1 MSKNRFTQN
10 NFAQLAAKLDWSI
23 LNDTEASQLQ
33 VRMEQNGARLWALL
47 AEIYPTHSV
56 EKILANLLNKL
67 LFNSSQRG
75 DGLKQK
81 DKIHSSVEPWYL
93 DHKQI
98 GMACYVDRFAEDL
111 SGLKQKIPYLKNL
124 GITFLHLLPLYESP
138 EGDSD
143 GGYAVSDY
151 RKVNTDLGNME
162 QLRDLIFECNQNG
175 IHIVLDFIFNHTSDQ
190 HIWAQK
196 AIAGELKYQNFY
208 FMFDDRKVPDEFD
221 PYLREIFP
229 HVRRGS
235 FSYRD
240 DIKKWIWTTFNDF
253 QWDLNY
259 ANPEV
264 LNSVVDEMLFLANI
278 GCDVLRLDALSFIWK
293 DVDTNCESRPYAY
306 KLIEILNL
314 CLRIVAPSV
323 LFKSEAIVHPNDV
336 AKYIDPKRCQLSYN
350 PLLMGLLWS
359 SLATQNTELINQS
372 LQHHFTID
380 QNCTWVNYV
389 RCHDDIGWFFDDL
402 DAQEV
407 NMELHGHLRFLNKF
421 YTQESNQ
428 KFPKGLTFQSDPS
441 IDHQGVCG
449 SLASLC
455 GLEKSIANNDQV
467 AIDLSIKRIN
477 LLHSVIMSIGG
488 IPLIYY
494 GDELAML
501 NDYQFLQDETKK
513 HDARWVNRPKISSQD
528 IVLAQKSE
536 TPQNQVF
543 QALVKMIS
551 LRKQNPIFANAKT
564 EFFEIQ
570 NPHIFA
576 YQRID
581 AQDQMLLVICNF
593 SDLPQSLEL
602 AKLNPSVRLDNPIE
616 LITNSKVCLS
626 QDRVVCLSPYQVMWL
641 VN

>member
-1 MSKNRFTQN
+1 MSRNRFTQN

-23 LNDTEASQLQ
+23 LDDAEVSQLQ
-33 VRMEQNGARLWALL
+33 VRMEQNAARLWALL
-47 AEIYPTHSV
+47 SEIYPSHSV

-67 LFNSSQRG
+67 LVNYSQRS

-81 DKIHSSVEPWYL
+81 DKIHSSVKPWYL
-93 DHKQI
+93 DHKQV

-151 RKVNTDLGNME
+151 RKVNPDLGNME

-196 AIAGELKYQNFY
+196 AIAGEQKYQNFY
-208 FMFDDRKVPDEFD
+208 FLFDDRKIPDEFD

-264 LNSVVDEMLFLANI
+264 LCSVVDEMLFLANI

-293 DVDTNCESRPYAY
+293 DVKTNCESRPNAY

-314 CLRIVAPSV
+314 CLRIVAPKV

-336 AKYIDPKRCQLSYN
+336 AKYIDPGRCQLSYN

-359 SLATQNTELINQS
+359 SLATQDTGLINQS

-407 NMELHGHLRFLNKF
+407 SLELHDHLRFLNKF

-441 IDHQGVCG
+441 VDHQGVCG

-455 GLEKSIANNDQV
+455 GLEKSIANNDQE

-477 LLHSVIMSIGG
+477 LLHSIIMSIGG

-501 NDYQFLQDETKK
+501 NDYHFLQDETKK
-513 HDARWVNRPKISSQD
+513 HDARWVNRPKILSQN
-528 IVLAQKSE
+528 IELAQRSE
-536 TPQNQVF
+536 TPQSQVF

-551 LRKQNPIFANAKT
+551 LRKQYPIFANAKT
-564 EFFEIQ
+564 EFFETL
-570 NPHIFA
+570 NPHLFA
-576 YQRID
+576 YQRVD
-581 AQDQMLLVICNF
+581 AQEQILLVICNF

-602 AKLNPSVRLDNPIE
+602 DKLNPSVRLDNPVE

-626 QDRVVCLSPYQVMWL
+626 RERVVNLNPYQVMWL